1 MAVPPLIPLLT
12 LASVSQSLPPPTTA
26 TFCSPATSSA
36 PTSSSPTVPPPSSCN
51 LPRRLHR
58 VAHPVP
64 PMGQLEEVRGSAP
77 TRRRGGHL
85 RPRRVVDPRLRLRR
99 RPRPRG
105 VDARPSR
112 GEERAVLVGD
122 ALRERQ
128 AGDQGLQ
135 PPHEG

>member
-1 MAVPPLIPLLT
+1 MAAAFSSPT
-12 LASVSQSLPPPTTA
+12 HAAMASTA
-26 TFCSPATSSA
+26 PSRSPIATSS
-36 PTSSSPTVPPPSSCN
+36 

-64 PMGQLEEVRGSAP
+64 PRGQLEEVRRSAP

-105 VDARPSR
+105 VDARPSC
-112 GEERAVLVGD
+112 GVERAVLVGD
-122 ALRERQ
+122 ALRESQ
-128 AGDQGLQ
+128 TGDQGLQ